1 MLSGYYTI
9 SSGLLTRQRELDII
23 GNNLVN
29 ARTPGYQ
36 AQRAVSTT
44 FDMELL
50 IRQQAEGQT
59 VLGPGYASVEAIVD
73 DVIDIYGQGSVDDTG
88 LETDLAIGG
97 EGFFNIA
104 GEGGTY
110 LTRNGNFQIDEEGYL
125 ALEGYGRL
133 LNTAGAPIRVMRSG
147 FTVSSFGDVFGAD
160 GQNLG
165 RIRITAPNDG
175 ATLARLDNGMFVL
188 EAGGGR
194 DARDYQIAQNHI
206 EYSNVDMNREMTYLI
221 QSQRA
226 FQSCSS
232 ALQIID
238 SMNQKATKIASV

>member
-9 SSGLLTRQRELDII
+9 SSGILTRQRELDII
-23 GNNLVN
+23 GDNLVN

-36 AQRAVSTT
+36 AQRAVSST

-59 VLGPGYASVEAIVD
+59 VLNPGYASVEAIID
-73 DVIDIYGQGSVDDTG
+73 DVVDIYGQGSIDETG

-104 GEGGTY
+104 GENETY
-110 LTRNGNFQIDEEGYL
+110 LTRNGNFQIDTEGYL
-125 ALEGYGRL
+125 ALEGYGRVL
-133 LNTAGAPIRVMRSG
+133 STAGAPIRVMRSG
-147 FTVSSFGDVFGAD
+147 FSVNSYGDVFDSEGRS
-160 GQNLG
+160 LG
-165 RIRITAPNDG
+165 RLRITAPNDG
-175 ATLARLDNGMFVL
+175 ATLERLDNGMFRI
-188 EAGGGR
+188 ENGGGR
-194 DARDYQIAQNHI
+194 DAQNYEIAQKHI

-238 SMNQKATKIASV
+238 SMNQKAVKIASV